1 MEAIQADIR
10 QDIIVLR
17 LMPGIRMSENELAR
31 RFGTSRTPVREAL
44 FRLVDE
50 GLIEV
55 LPQRGTFVSRISMR
69 AVKKA
74 RFVREAME
82 VAIIRHA
89 AECGLSPARLR
100 TLDEVIAEQEAAAD
114 EPERFTRADDAFHRA
129 LADGIE
135 AGDIWGVVEREKA
148 QLDRLRFLS
157 LPNVTPVDTLIA
169 QHKAMLAAVRAG
181 NIARSEAATRKHLCE
196 VLKVADTL
204 AATHP
209 NFIIN
214 DA

>member
-129 LADGIE
+129 LA
-135 AGDIWGVVEREKA
+135 APAKRE
-148 QLDRLRFLS
+148 
-157 LPNVTPVDTLIA
+157 
-169 QHKAMLAAVRAG
+169 
-181 NIARSEAATRKHLCE
+181 
-196 VLKVADTL
+196 
-204 AATHP
+204 
-209 NFIIN
+209 
-214 DA
+214 